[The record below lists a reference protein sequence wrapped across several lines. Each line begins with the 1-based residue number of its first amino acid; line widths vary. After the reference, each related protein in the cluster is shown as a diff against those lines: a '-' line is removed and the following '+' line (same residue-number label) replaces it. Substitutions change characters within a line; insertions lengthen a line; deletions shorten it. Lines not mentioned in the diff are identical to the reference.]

1 MADRDKL
8 KQVLLNLC
16 KNAFEAMPEGG
27 TLTVRLH
34 NTGKHITL
42 KVADTGMGIPA
53 GVDIFEPFV
62 TTKLEGTGLGLPI
75 VRQIVAAHG
84 GTLTYTSEPGK
95 GTTFTVTLLLA
106 LPEGAANKE

>member
-16 KNAFEAMPEGG
+16 KNAFEAMLEGG

-34 NTGKHITL
+34 NFGEYITL
-42 KVADTGMGIPA
+42 EVADTGIGIPA

-62 TTKLEGTGLGLPI
+62 TTKPEGTGLGLPI
-75 VRQIVAAHG
+75 VRQIIVAHS

-95 GTTFTVTLLLA
+95 GTTFTVILPLA
-106 LPEGAANKE
+106 LPEGAASQE